1 MYKIPTVTVATTA
14 LNEEKTITPFLE
26 SVLMQKEVLFKL
38 KKILVVSDGSTDNT
52 VKTVHALK
60 NKKIEIKDF
69 RTRMGKPAR
78 LNYIYKHLDTD
89 ILVQCDSDVIL
100 GNDLAISN
108 IVKALVSSKN
118 TMLSGGNAQPFI
130 ATTVLE
136 RAIHCTHR
144 AYSRLRKYSNS
155 LTVTGCLMASKRE
168 FISKITIPNNI
179 VGDDIYIYFSCLSR
193 GFTYKYAK
201 NALVYFSTPKTVAD
215 QLKQNARF
223 LVSPTKMTKYFP
235 LELVKKEDWLPATE
249 VIKSFLYEFIRHP
262 LLCSYIMTINLYCR
276 LIAFAQSPSFN
287 AKWSVASSTKTQ

>member
-1 MYKIPTVTVATTA
+1 MNKLPTVTLATTA
-14 LNEEKTITPFLE
+14 LNEAENITAFLE
-26 SVLMQKEVLFKL
+26 SVLSQKELGYKL
-38 KKILVVSDGSTDNT
+38 SKILVVSDGSTDDT
-52 VKTVHALK
+52 VKKVKAFK
-60 NKKIEIKDF
+60 NKKIQVKDF
-69 RTRMGKPAR
+69 ETRMGKPTR
-78 LNYIYKHLDTD
+78 LNYIYKNIDTD

-108 IVKALVSSKN
+108 IVKAVCSSKN
-118 TMLSGGNAQPFI
+118 TMLSGGNSQPFI

-168 FISKITIPNNI
+168 FISKITIPNSI
-179 VGDDIYIYFSCLSR
+179 VGDDIYLYFSCLSL
-193 GFTYKYAK
+193 GYTYKYAK
-201 NALVYFSTPKTVAD
+201 NAIVYFSTPKTVSD

-235 LELVKKEDWLPATE
+235 LELVKKEDWLPVTE

-276 LIAFAQSPSFN
+276 LIAFAQSPSFD
-287 AKWSVASSTKTQ
+287 AKWSVASSTKNQ